1 MVTLNII
8 TSNNSANSRPD
19 QLVMVLLLD
28 IALMQTDLLPQTD
41 VAFKVLNSTDKSIYI
56 YNII

>member
-1 MVTLNII
+1 MEILNII

-28 IALMQTDLLPQTD
+28 IAPMQTDLLPQTD